1 MGVVRSLSESNEAS
15 LKRLADLKAYLQKRL
30 GEHEE
35 EVKTLR
41 SFMEVVDS
49 LLAERSYKRMELP
62 KQSGGQTVSQQH
74 QEEPGQSIRT
84 MSGVLLAD
92 VKVQGRDLRIV
103 PSEKMRF
110 DVNSPPL
117 KSFLL
122 AKVLEPMQARDVE
135 AAHKGELSPDKVLSF
150 NVDQK
155 EGTLL
160 KEVWVKNYGDDRR
173 LNEIRNAVRWTF
185 RRMYEKTIGT

>member
-1 MGVVRSLSESNEAS
+1 M
-15 LKRLADLKAYLQKRL
+15 QKRL

-41 SFMEVVDS
+41 SFLEVVDS
-49 LLAERSYKRMELP
+49 LLAEKSYRRMEVP
-62 KQSGGQTVSQQH
+62 KLSDGAALLQRQ
-74 QEEPGQSIRT
+74 QEEQPGQSIRT
-84 MSGVLLAD
+84 MSGVVLAD
-92 VKVQGRDLRIV
+92 VKVQGRDVRIV
-103 PSEKMRF
+103 PSDKMRF

-150 NVDQK
+150 NVDQ
-155 EGTLL
+155 EGTIL
-160 KEVWVKNYGDDRR
+160 KEVWVKNYGDERR

>member
-1 MGVVRSLSESNEAS
+1 MSESNDAS
-15 LKRLADLKAYLQKRL
+15 LKRLADLKAYMQKRL

-41 SFMEVVDS
+41 SFLEVVDS
-49 LLAERSYKRMELP
+49 LLAEKSYRRMEVP
-62 KQSGGQTVSQQH
+62 KLSDGAALLQRQ
-74 QEEPGQSIRT
+74 QEEQPGQSIRT
-84 MSGVLLAD
+84 MSGVVLAD
-92 VKVQGRDLRIV
+92 VKVQGRDVRIV
-103 PSEKMRF
+103 PSDKMRF

-150 NVDQK
+150 NVDQ
-155 EGTLL
+155 EGTIL
-160 KEVWVKNYGDDRR
+160 KEVWVKNYGDERR

>member
-1 MGVVRSLSESNEAS
+1 MGVVGSLSESSEAS

-62 KQSGGQTVSQQH
+62 KQSGGQAVSPLQQG
-74 QEEPGQSIRT
+74 EPGQSIRT

-110 DVNSPPL
+110 EVNSPPL

-150 NVDQK
+150 NVDQ

>member
-1 MGVVRSLSESNEAS
+1 
-15 LKRLADLKAYLQKRL
+15 
-30 GEHEE
+30 
-35 EVKTLR
+35 
-41 SFMEVVDS
+41 
-49 LLAERSYKRMELP
+49 
-62 KQSGGQTVSQQH
+62 
-74 QEEPGQSIRT
+74 
-84 MSGVLLAD
+84 MSGVVLAD

-150 NVDQK
+150 NVDQ
-155 EGTLL
+155 EGTIL
-160 KEVWVKNYGDDRR
+160 KEVWVKNYGDERR
-173 LNEIRNAVRWTF
+173 LNEIRNALRWTF

>member
-1 MGVVRSLSESNEAS
+1 LSESNEAS

-49 LLAERSYKRMELP
+49 LLAEKSYRRMELP
-62 KQSGGQTVSQQH
+62 KQSNGQALARQ
-74 QEEPGQSIRT
+74 QEEQPGQSIRT
-84 MSGVLLAD
+84 ISGVLLAD
-92 VKVQGRDLRIV
+92 VKVQGQDLRIV

-122 AKVLEPMQARDVE
+122 AKVLEPMQTRDVE

-150 NVDQK
+150 NVDQ
-155 EGTLL
+155 EGTVL
-160 KEVWVKNYGDDRR
+160 KEVHVKNYGDERR

>member
-1 MGVVRSLSESNEAS
+1 MGVVGSLSESSEAS

-49 LLAERSYKRMELP
+49 LLAERGYKRMELP
-62 KQSGGQTVSQQH
+62 KQSGGQAVSPLQQG
-74 QEEPGQSIRT
+74 EPGQSIRT

-150 NVDQK
+150 NVDQ